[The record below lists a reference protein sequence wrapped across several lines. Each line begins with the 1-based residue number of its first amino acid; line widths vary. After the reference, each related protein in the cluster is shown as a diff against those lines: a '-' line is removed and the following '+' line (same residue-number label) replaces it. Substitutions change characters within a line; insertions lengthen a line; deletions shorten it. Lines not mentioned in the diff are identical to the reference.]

1 LAVASP
7 SNARNRNGRAT
18 GLGRLGR
25 RLLLRFVLFAGL
37 SVLVMAGMGGYD
49 AWRELQD
56 VRLREQQI
64 ATWARDSLDSW
75 FFSAFQNLRAT
86 AAFPG
91 LMDLPAD
98 AQDALLEQ
106 TILRTP
112 GFRYVL
118 LADARL
124 RRVGQEVRRLF
135 QGEKIGSTWDRNYSS
150 EEWFRQALALDSYF
164 SAVDYQAG
172 VPTILLARVVFSGTQ
187 RIGVIAAELDLT
199 SAHHILRNYRDEERG
214 SYVYVVN
221 QLGQPVLAEHLPL
234 SAAWEVRQDVPGIQA
249 AVAGSRMPLLY
260 RGLVRPQAKDPVVGS
275 YARLQSLN
283 WVLIAEQP
291 LVWVIRNLIPLLAI
305 AGGFVLASAGV
316 ATVVALLIYRQVARP
331 VVQLHEGAR
340 RIGAGELGH
349 RIDLPGCFELTALAE
364 EFNRMA
370 SSLQD
375 LIARQEAWNRELEQ
389 RVQERTQELSE
400 TLQRLRT
407 EAEAREQLL
416 ELVRQMSS
424 PVIPVMEGVIVMP
437 IVGTLDSERARRV
450 MDGLLAGIER
460 ERARVAILDITGLA
474 VVDTAVANA
483 LLQAARA
490 ARLLGAEPILVGISP
505 EVAETVVHLGVEMHD
520 LRTAAT
526 LEEGLR
532 AGLRL
537 LQRKIV
543 PA

>member
-1 LAVASP
+1 MADLPPFLSP
-7 SNARNRNGRAT
+7 KARSGGG

-25 RLLLRFVLFAGL
+25 RLLLRFVLFAAL
-37 SVLVMAGMGGYD
+37 SVLVMIGMGVYD
-49 AWRELQD
+49 AWREIQD
-56 VRLREQQI
+56 VRLRQQQI
-64 ATWARDSLDSW
+64 ARWARDSLDSW
-75 FFSAFQNLRAT
+75 FFACSQNLRAT
-86 AAFPG
+86 AAFPR
-91 LMDLPAD
+91 LLDLPPET
-98 AQDALLEQ
+98 QDAILEQ

-118 LADARL
+118 LADARPG
-124 RRVGQEVRRLF
+124 REGREVRRLYL
-135 QGEKIGSTWDRNYSS
+135 GEKIGSSYDKDLSS
-150 EEWFRQALALDSYF
+150 AEWFRQALALDSYF
-164 SAVDYQAG
+164 SAVSYQTG
-172 VPTILLARVVFSGTQ
+172 VPTIVISRVIFSGAD
-187 RIGVIAAELDLT
+187 RVGVIMAELDLT
-199 SAHHILRNYRDEERG
+199 SAYHLLRNFRDEERG

-221 QLGQPVLAEHLPL
+221 QLGQPVVAEHLPL
-234 SAAWEVRQDVPGIQA
+234 SAAWEMRQDVDGIRA
-249 AVAGSRMPLLY
+249 AVQATRMPLLY
-260 RGLVRPQAKDPVVGS
+260 HGLTQTRAETWVIGA

-291 LVWVIRNLIPLLAI
+291 LSWVLQNLLPLLGA
-305 AGGFVLASAGV
+305 AAGFVLLSAALAAVVGV
-316 ATVVALLIYRQVARP
+316 LIYRQVARP

-370 SSLQD
+370 SSLQQS
-375 LIARQEAWNRELEQ
+375 IARQEAWNRELEQ
-389 RVQERTQELSE
+389 RVAERTRELSE
-400 TLQRLRT
+400 AFERLRA

-416 ELVRQMSS
+416 RLVRQMSS
-424 PVIPVMEGVIVMP
+424 PVIPVMEDVIVMP
-437 IVGTLDSERARRV
+437 IVGTLDSERARQV
-450 MDGLLAGIER
+450 MDDLLAGIER

-505 EVAETVVHLGVEMHD
+505 EVAETVVHLGVEMRD

-537 LQRKIV
+537 LHRRVV

>member
-1 LAVASP
+1 MAVAFP

-460 ERARVAILDITGLA
+460 ERARV
-474 VVDTAVANA
+474 DTAVANA

-505 EVAETVVHLGVEMHD
+505 EVAQTVVHLGVEMHD

>member
-1 LAVASP
+1 MAVASP

>member
-1 LAVASP
+1 
-7 SNARNRNGRAT
+7 
-18 GLGRLGR
+18 
-25 RLLLRFVLFAGL
+25 LLLRFVLFAGL